1 MKLVIFGSTGR
12 TGKHLLKFGLEKGFE
27 VTAFVRNPSVVT
39 IHHPR
44 LTVFQGDVTNESE
57 VDKVMMGK
65 DAVISAIG
73 TDLGQTNLRQVAIRN
88 LVLAMQKHNVKRII
102 AIGGMGILQSSPEL
116 KIFETKGFPEEYIP
130 VSKDHNAAFE
140 VLENSG
146 TDYTFV
152 CAPMIIEGPRTD
164 KFILEPDYPPKGK
177 PEISTG
183 DLAWFM
189 INELTNNRYLGKRV
203 GISTL

>member
-12 TGKHLLKFGLEKGFE
+12 TGKYLIQFALEKGYE
-27 VTAFVRNPSVVT
+27 VTAFARTPSVIP

-44 LTVFQGDVTNESE
+44 LTVFQGDATNESE
-57 VDKVMMGK
+57 VEKAVMGK

-73 TDLGQTNLRQVAIRN
+73 TDLGKTNLRQVAIHN
-88 LVLAMQKHNVKRII
+88 LISAMQKHKVKRII
-102 AIGGMGILQSSPEL
+102 AIGGMGILQANSEL
-116 KIFETKGFPEEYIP
+116 KIFETTGFPAEFIP

-152 CAPMIIEGPRTD
+152 CPPMIVEGPITD
-164 KFILEPDYPPKGK
+164 HFVAAADYPAKGK
-177 PEISTG
+177 LEITPG

-189 INELTNNRYLGKRV
+189 INELTGKQYIGKRV
-203 GISTL
+203 GIATL